1 MQEFLSKVGPEL
13 VDEIEPGITSQI
25 EGEPVKDGTHSL
37 PLPGYVEVAQRLRD
51 RAADDLGRI
60 EGLMSIVSASNH
72 DSAHGIENAREKGH
86 IGIAEVAGVLL
97 QQRGNQELLK
107 KYIGFAGSQI
117 DTGMLPQPAPAPLVF
132 RVFIL

>member
-37 PLPGYVEVAQRLRD
+37 PLPGHVEVAQRLRD

-72 DSAHGIENAREKGH
+72 DSAHGIHHPQGIGSLGSGDDPRRDLLFASDFSLARFVVKC
-86 IGIAEVAGVLL
+86 
-97 QQRGNQELLK
+97 K
-107 KYIGFAGSQI
+107 
-117 DTGMLPQPAPAPLVF
+117 
-132 RVFIL
+132 